1 MTEEQHKLWR
11 QHLSDTHRDGKEVY
25 ANMSDEVKKERA
37 EKISKA
43 LKGKKH
49 SEEFKKKVSEGIY
62 KSPKHK
68 AAIEKAA
75 EKHKGKKFFNN
86 GEICI
91 LAEICPDGFVP
102 GMLKRQ
108 GSRKN
113 LKEK

>member
-1 MTEEQHKLWR
+1 MTVEQHKLWR
-11 QHLSDTHRDGKEVY
+11 QHLSETHRDGKEVY
-25 ANMSDEVKKERA
+25 ASMSGEVKKERA

-43 LKGKKH
+43 LKGKEH
-49 SEEFKKKVSEGIY
+49 TEEFKKKVSEGIH

-68 AAIEKAA
+68 AAVEKTAA
-75 EKHKGKKFFNN
+75 KHRGKKFFNN
-86 GEICI
+86 GEVCI
-91 LAEICPDGFVP
+91 LAETCPEGFVP